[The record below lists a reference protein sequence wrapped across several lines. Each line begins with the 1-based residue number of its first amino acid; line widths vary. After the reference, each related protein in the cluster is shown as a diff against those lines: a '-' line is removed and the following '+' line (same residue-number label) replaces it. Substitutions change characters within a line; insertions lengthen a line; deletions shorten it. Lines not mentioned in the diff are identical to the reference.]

1 MTSNNSEKS
10 GFDRDFLERVIE
22 SINPI
27 AIIGRYTNLKKSGAR
42 YKGLCPFHK
51 EKTPSFTVDPDK
63 GLFYCFGC
71 GKGGDIFTFLME
83 REGLSFVE
91 SVEYLAKEAGIP
103 VPKRRKVS
111 TEVSAMQEAIEE
123 AHRFYKKLLQSD
135 DGKKG
140 IEYLIGRGIE
150 KKNIREFGFGWAKNS
165 WDELTRYIQR
175 RNLDP
180 KVFEKVGLIIKHAET
195 GNYYD
200 RFRNGIVI
208 PIHNSGGRLIAF
220 AVRSLDDGESPKYI
234 NSPDSALYHKSRV
247 LFGLDKARKSIRQL
261 GYAVL
266 VEGYFDVL
274 SLWNA
279 GVENAIASCG
289 TAFTAEHANIIGR
302 FCDTAVVFYDGDS
315 AGLSATYRA
324 MEPLLRQELMVKIA
338 RPPKNMDP
346 DDVARKWDSKDVK
359 KLVESAPDWFDFSVE
374 TAKQSGL
381 WDSVEGKIR
390 FADRIAPYVAALGK
404 SLAASL
410 YRKKLGEILGVGDRE
425 IAARI
430 SKKNRQIFSAVQ
442 DESRLSDSTKTGLP
456 PDAYAEI
463 DLLAAI
469 IANPTL
475 CENVVESDEVV
486 LYGGAL
492 KCIADEVEKTGECSV
507 AILADVLEKRAMS
520 YLTKR
525 LLDMKNTPSYAD
537 VREIISLIKRKRMEI
552 KLESLRIN
560 LRKAEKQ
567 SNNEST
573 TSIIKEISAIKRK
586 ILSLSDEHNYKEHK

>member
-1 MTSNNSEKS
+1 MADNSEKS

-22 SINPI
+22 SINPLT
-27 AIIGRYTNLKKSGAR
+27 IIGRYTNLKKSGAR

-51 EKTPSFTVDPDK
+51 EKTPSFTVDPDR

-83 REGLSFVE
+83 REGLSFFEAVE
-91 SVEYLAKEAGIP
+91 FLAKEAGLA

-111 TEVSAMQEAIEE
+111 TEVSAMQEAVEE
-123 AHRFYKKLLQSD
+123 AYKFYRKLLRSD

-140 IEYLIGRGIE
+140 VEYLTGRGIS
-150 KKNIREFGFGWAKNS
+150 KKNIGEFGFGWAKNS
-165 WDELTRYIQR
+165 WDELTQYVQR
-175 RNLDP
+175 RNLDE
-180 KVFEKVGLIIKHAET
+180 KVFEKVGLLIKHADT
-195 GNYYD
+195 GKFYD

-208 PIHNSGGRLIAF
+208 PIHNSGGRIIAF
-220 AVRSLDDGESPKYI
+220 AVRSLDDGEGPKYI

-247 LFGLDKARKSIRQL
+247 LFGLDKARKAIRQS

-266 VEGYFDVL
+266 VEGYFDVI

-289 TAFTAEHANIIGR
+289 TAFTAGHANIIGR

-338 RPPKNMDP
+338 RPPDDKDP
-346 DDVARKWDSKDVK
+346 DDRAREWSGEDMK
-359 KLVESAPDWFDFSVE
+359 KLIESAPDWFDFSVE
-374 TAKQSGL
+374 TAKKSGL
-381 WDSVEGKIR
+381 WDSVEGKIQ

-410 YRKKLGEILGVGDRE
+410 YRKKLGEILGVGERE

-430 SKKNRQIFSAVQ
+430 SKKNRQVRSAVQ
-442 DESRLSDSTKTGLP
+442 DESQSRKDETLP
-456 PDAYAEI
+456 SDAYAEI

-469 IANPTL
+469 LANPTL
-475 CENVVESDEVV
+475 CKNIVESDEVV

-507 AILADVLEKRAMS
+507 AVLADVLEKRAMS

-525 LLDMKNTPSYAD
+525 LLDMKNTPSSAD
-537 VREIISLIKRKRMEI
+537 ARQIISLIKRKRMEI

-560 LRKAEKQ
+560 LRKAEEQ
-567 SNNEST
+567 GNNEST
-573 TSIIKEISAIKRK
+573 SSIIKEISTIKRK
-586 ILSLSDEHNYKEHK
+586 ILALSDEHNYKEHR